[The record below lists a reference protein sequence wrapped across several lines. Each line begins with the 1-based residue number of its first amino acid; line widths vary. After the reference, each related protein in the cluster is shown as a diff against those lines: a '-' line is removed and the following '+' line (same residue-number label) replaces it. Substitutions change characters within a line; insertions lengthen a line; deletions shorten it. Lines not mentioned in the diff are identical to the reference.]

1 MIWNWKE
8 WKVIKNFQ
16 VVSKKA
22 IWTKLR
28 DELYAHTDGIMI
40 TWIIPEGFKL
50 EGVNSSVDD
59 NKFDDYYKSLR
70 FGFKTTG
77 KNENRQKE
85 KEIQKQVAQWYT
97 CRKEHTL

>member
-1 MIWNWKE
+1 M
-8 WKVIKNFQ
+8 
-16 VVSKKA
+16 
-22 IWTKLR
+22 
-28 DELYAHTDGIMI
+28 
-40 TWIIPEGFKL
+40 

-85 KEIQKQVAQWYT
+85 KEIQKQVALWYT